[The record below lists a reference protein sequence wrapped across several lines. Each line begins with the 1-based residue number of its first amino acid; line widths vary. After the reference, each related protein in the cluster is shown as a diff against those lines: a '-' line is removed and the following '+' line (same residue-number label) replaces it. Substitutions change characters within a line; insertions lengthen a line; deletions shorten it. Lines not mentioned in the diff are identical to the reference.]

1 MGAGARRQVKR
12 QLGKRAAA
20 AEAEGDP
27 LEAAIALD
35 GISTSALMDSTAFT
49 RTAEAPP
56 SAPAPAALAEHS
68 HRPELLQA
76 ETVQLMRLKAGC
88 RQSFSQRPGGRTR

>member
-1 MGAGARRQVKR
+1 MGAGTRRQVKR
-12 QLGKRAAA
+12 QLVNRAAA

-49 RTAEAPP
+49 RTSEATS
-56 SAPAPAALAEHS
+56 SAPVARAPAEH
-68 HRPELLQA
+68 
-76 ETVQLMRLKAGC
+76 
-88 RQSFSQRPGGRTR
+88 